1 MIPKTQTPEDIVTD
15 IFIDQ
20 LADGRIPWNTTLG
33 TPHFNFVIQHMYGGI
48 NIVYLNSLR
57 TETSMWAG
65 KVQLEKAGYSLQKN
79 ANPTQIIYSN
89 NNGNSIKRGFTTV
102 YNSAELDICSPQDIS
117 IKLLSTQDINN
128 AFTDSPKIIPR
139 FHTCSKSDEYDKFVD
154 TIFIDSSTAHFHRS
168 AYYLSLFN
176 LLIQS
181 TGVYGRLNRVCV
193 ELEEDLICDIGAQF
207 LMQRCGIK
215 AQKQYTPNEKL
226 AIMYAMKKDKGLIF
240 RAATA
245 AQSAMDYILEEK

>member
-1 MIPKTQTPEDIVTD
+1 MIPKVQTPEDIVTD
-15 IFIDQ
+15 RFIDQ
-20 LADGRIPWNTTLG
+20 LADGYIPWNTTLG
-33 TPHFNFVIQHMYGGI
+33 TPHFNFVTQHIYGGI
-48 NIVYLNSLR
+48 NVVYLNSLR
-57 TETSMWAG
+57 TETSTWAG
-65 KVQLEKAGYSLQKN
+65 RVQIENGGYSLRKN
-79 ANPTQIIYSN
+79 ANPTQIIYN
-89 NNGNSIKRGFTTV
+89 NNTRIPIKRGFTTV
-102 YNSAELDICSPQDIS
+102 YNSVELNDCSPQNIS
-117 IKLLSTQDINN
+117 IKLLSTQDIND
-128 AFTDSPKIIPR
+128 AFSDSPKILSR
-139 FHTCSKSDEYDKFVD
+139 FHTSSKSDEYDRFVD

-181 TGVYGRLNRVCV
+181 TGAWGRLNRVCA
-193 ELEEDLICDIGAQF
+193 ELEEGLICDIGAQF

-215 AQKQYTPNEKL
+215 AQKQYSPNEKL